1 MAAPEG
7 SPRGEPGTIDTVR
20 FAFSFCRR
28 FGANRGGL
36 AKNGREL
43 VHKIKG
49 RTPVYADELVVGGP
63 YRDPDCLRLVEI
75 DVDSDRSV
83 VSARS
88 IAGSGT
94 RVFR

>member
-1 MAAPEG
+1 MAAPER
-7 SPRGEPGTIDTVR
+7 SPGTIDTVR

-28 FGANRGGL
+28 CGANRGGR

-49 RTPVYADELVVGGP
+49 RTPVYADELVVPVGGP
-63 YRDPDCLRLVEI
+63 YRDPECLRLVEI